1 LKKAIESNVPESE
14 MPMIMIFSDMEFNQG
29 TSGNYSLTAQ
39 EIAEN
44 KYAIAGYK
52 YLKLFIG
59 IYLVDDGNK
68 PVKFD
73 KNGALVSGFSPSL
86 LSNLLG
92 GKDMTPY
99 SMMMNVIDSE
109 RYQSI
114 II

>member
-1 LKKAIESNVPESE
+1 
-14 MPMIMIFSDMEFNQG
+14 MPTMIMIFSDMEFNQG

-52 YLKLFIG
+52 IPKLFIG
-59 IYLVDDGNK
+59 IYLVEMMVTNQ
-68 PVKFD
+68 
-73 KNGALVSGFSPSL
+73 L
-86 LSNLLG
+86 NLIKWCCFG
-92 GKDMTPY
+92 VRVFTIFVIKSIRWKDTPY

>member
-1 LKKAIESNVPESE
+1 VYTLLLKKRLSPESE
-14 MPMIMIFSDMEFNQG
+14 MPTMIMIFSDMEFNQG

-52 YLKLFIG
+52 IPKIVYWNLSG
-59 IYLVDDGNK
+59 RNDGNK

-92 GKDMTPY
+92 GK
-99 SMMMNVIDSE
+99 I
-109 RYQSI
+109 
-114 II
+114 

>member
-1 LKKAIESNVPESE
+1 VPESE
-14 MPMIMIFSDMEFNQG
+14 MPTMIMIFSDMEFNQG

-39 EIAEN
+39 EIEN

-52 YLKLFIG
+52 IPKIVYWNLSG
-59 IYLVDDGNK
+59 RNDGNK

-73 KNGALVSGFSPSL
+73 KNGAALVSGFSPSL

-109 RYQSI
+109 RYQRTKNT
-114 II
+114 

>member
-1 LKKAIESNVPESE
+1 
-14 MPMIMIFSDMEFNQG
+14 MIFSDMEFNQG

-59 IYLVDDGNK
+59 IYLVEMMVTNQLNLIKMVLG
-68 PVKFD
+68 VRVFT
-73 KNGALVSGFSPSL
+73 SL